1 MLRRKWWIFV
11 LIAIVVIAVI
21 ALTNNQPVAAPTNDR
36 TANVARGNIDAS
48 VNASGNIDAEAKVD
62 LNFGTPGTIQEI
74 LVSEGQ
80 LVKKDDVLAR
90 LDSDELALA
99 VKQAEQAVLIQQ
111 LVYSQTVSP
120 SPDDL
125 AAAQANL
132 SSAGANLR
140 QLQGAVDPL
149 QLQIARLQ
157 ADNANETKYQVGL
170 RYDQVND
177 KPIGGVGVDTLK
189 SQYAQAVIGAQI
201 AELQY
206 QLVKRGGTDAQ
217 IAAAR
222 AQVAQTQ
229 AAVSRLTGDDRSR
242 ALALA
247 QSQQAQLNLE
257 QAKLRLKNA
266 TLLAPFEG
274 TISELNITVGQS
286 VGAGQLK
293 PAVIVADLTSF
304 HIDVGVDES
313 SVGQLKVGQP
323 VRITIDALPDQD
335 LTGHVDRIAPTASNV
350 GGIISYKVTITLDPT
365 KAAVRGGMSANVD
378 IVTDTH
384 SGVLIVPNW
393 TIRIDRATGKTY
405 VNVRRG
411 DKLQEVEIVTGLRNA
426 NESEVISGLNEGD
439 VLVVPQKSGLPFG
452 G

>member
-1 MLRRKWWIFV
+1 MLRRRWWVFV
-11 LIAIVVIAVI
+11 LIAIVVIAGI
-21 ALTNNQPVAAPTNDR
+21 TLANNSQPAAPTNDR
-36 TANVARGNIDAS
+36 TATVARGNIDAS

-62 LNFGTPGTIQEI
+62 LNFGTPGTVQEI

-80 LVKKDDVLAR
+80 LVKKNDVLAR
-90 LDSDELALA
+90 LDSGELALA
-99 VKQAEQAVLIQQ
+99 VKQAEQTVLIQQ
-111 LVYSQTVSP
+111 LIYSQTVSP

-132 SSAGANLR
+132 SGASANLR

-177 KPIGGVGVDTLK
+177 KPIGGVAVDTLK

-206 QLVKRGGTDAQ
+206 QLVKRGGNETQ
-217 IAAAR
+217 IASAR
-222 AQVAQTQ
+222 AQVAQAQ
-229 AAVSRLTGDDRSR
+229 SALSKLKGDDRSR
-242 ALALA
+242 TLALA
-247 QSQQAQLNLE
+247 QLQQAALALE
-257 QAKLRLKNA
+257 QAKLRLENA
-266 TLLAPFEG
+266 TLVAPFDG
-274 TISELNITVGQS
+274 TVSELNISIGQS

-293 PAVIVADLTSF
+293 PAIVVADLTAF
-304 HIDVGVDES
+304 HINVGVDES

-365 KAAVRGGMSANVD
+365 RAAVRGGMSANVE

-405 VNVRRG
+405 VNIRRA

-426 NESEVISGLNEGD
+426 NESEVISGVNDGD
-439 VLVVPQKSGLPFG
+439 VIVVPQKSSLPFG
-452 G
+452 